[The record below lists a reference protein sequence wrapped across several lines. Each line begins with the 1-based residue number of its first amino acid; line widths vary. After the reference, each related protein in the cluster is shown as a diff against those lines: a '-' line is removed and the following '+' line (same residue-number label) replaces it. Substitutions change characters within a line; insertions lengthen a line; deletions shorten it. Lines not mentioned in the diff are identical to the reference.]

1 MAYYRLEDLLAEG
14 SLHYIG
20 SIQTIH
26 TVDSEDSLLPTERA
40 GRYVSV
46 DPGRR
51 GDREIYLARSFSSHT
66 HTYTDTHTHT
76 PAESK
81 LLVEAASGIHKSLNG
96 TILISFAG
104 VTEEREREIII

>member
-51 GDREIYLARSFSSHT
+51 GDRVTSGEVIFITHMDT
-66 HTYTDTHTHT
+66 HTRTHTHT
-76 PAESK
+76 SR
-81 LLVEAASGIHKSLNG
+81 I
-96 TILISFAG
+96 
-104 VTEEREREIII
+104 